1 MKKILFIG
9 CVESS
14 YKLLLELI
22 IHHKNVVGVIT
33 KEESKFYD
41 TEIEEVPFP
50 RSLENIR
57 ALAAVRGG
65 YCTSRYA
72 EAFCII
78 KQIE

>member
-1 MKKILFIG
+1 MEIVSETDFGFQYEKFQPNLF
-9 CVESS
+9 VD
-14 YKLLLELI
+14 
-22 IHHKNVVGVIT
+22 IT
-33 KEESKFYD
+33 KELEGKIEAMRIYD

-57 ALAAVRGG
+57 ALAVNRGG
-65 YCTSRYA
+65 YCTSKYA